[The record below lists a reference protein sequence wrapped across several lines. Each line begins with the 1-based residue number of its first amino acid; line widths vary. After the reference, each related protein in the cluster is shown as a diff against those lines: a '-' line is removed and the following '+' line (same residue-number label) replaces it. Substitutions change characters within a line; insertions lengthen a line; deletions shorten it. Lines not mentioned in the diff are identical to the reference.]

1 MQRNIKV
8 VSISGLTHRVQS
20 TRHPVRVT
28 VLTAR
33 TDLRAPGYRIP
44 GCIGPFNRR
53 ILGHIYL
60 PKIQSLF
67 VDLNI
72 SLFPSKIL
80 RLACVCCTARADT
93 KANSFRQIE
102 SEVLPLNLGR
112 YTRVFALNVQI
123 PRRRNFRRIC
133 PTPFHCSNYHAT
145 LGCPQNSPVSYSA
158 AEYSSVHCDSHPCW
172 K

>member
-1 MQRNIKV
+1 M
-8 VSISGLTHRVQS
+8 
-20 TRHPVRVT
+20 RVT

-33 TDLRAPGYRIP
+33 TDLRTPGYRIP

-60 PKIQSLF
+60 FKIQSLF

-80 RLACVCCTARADT
+80 RRPYVCCTARVDI

-102 SEVLPLNLGR
+102 SEVLPLFEFL
-112 YTRVFALNVQI
+112 
-123 PRRRNFRRIC
+123 
-133 PTPFHCSNYHAT
+133 H
-145 LGCPQNSPVSYSA
+145 
-158 AEYSSVHCDSHPCW
+158 
-172 K
+172 